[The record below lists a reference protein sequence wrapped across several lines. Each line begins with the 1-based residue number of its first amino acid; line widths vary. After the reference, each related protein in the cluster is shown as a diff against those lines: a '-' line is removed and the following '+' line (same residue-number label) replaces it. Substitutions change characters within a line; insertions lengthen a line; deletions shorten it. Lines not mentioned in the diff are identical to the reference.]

1 MSTLGPFV
9 AAVLRDRTVADLLE
23 ENDKLQRQLKQRW
36 AVEITGPEGTPVY
49 AQAQFDQDGAYGGNP
64 RLWRVPFAKNNH
76 RNKDTTT
83 NTNTNTTIIQPCPL
97 SELPNME
104 VRVGGMCKAKFG
116 NNSDFEGFIDFD
128 HTSSEGYDLNFC
140 FVGGGDLWLDLVID
154 GWSEEDARAAQAQD
168 IDAEDL
174 LNHLVVTVAS
184 TSPTGKVVEF
194 RGVSF
199 FVSSVNGAIQN
210 LSSSP
215 NANEE
220 AREAANRAQR
230 EQDPHFYHA

>member
-1 MSTLGPFV
+1 MSSLGPFV

-23 ENDKLQRQLKQRW
+23 ENEKLRRQLKQRW
-36 AVEITGPEGTPVY
+36 AVEITGPEGKPVY
-49 AQAQFDQDGAYGGNP
+49 ARAQFDQDGAYGGNP
-64 RLWRVPFAKNNH
+64 RLWRVPFAKNH
-76 RNKDTTT
+76 NKDTTT
-83 NTNTNTTIIQPCPL
+83 TTTATTIIAPCPL

-128 HTSSEGYDLNFC
+128 QSSSEGYDLNFC

-174 LNHLVVTVAS
+174 LNHLVVNV
-184 TSPTGKVVEF
+184 PPGKVVEF

-210 LSSSP
+210 LLP
-215 NANEE
+215 NEE
-220 AREAANRAQR
+220 ASEAANRAQR
-230 EQDPHFYHA
+230 